1 MNPKQN
7 NTTTKPMEQD
17 DKLAIEWLR
26 ESLATAKSVKEM
38 MNILSL
44 AALMEWWQIADAY
57 DAGYLDG
64 TNQRNTTAEE
74 YYSSK
79 YVRHPTNTDD
89 L

>member
-1 MNPKQN
+1 M
-7 NTTTKPMEQD
+7 KPMEQNN
-17 DKLAIEWLR
+17 KLAIEWLR

-44 AALMEWWQIADAY
+44 AALMEWEQIADAY

-64 TNQRNTTAEE
+64 TNHRSTTAEE

-79 YVRHPTNTDD
+79 YVRTPTTTDD